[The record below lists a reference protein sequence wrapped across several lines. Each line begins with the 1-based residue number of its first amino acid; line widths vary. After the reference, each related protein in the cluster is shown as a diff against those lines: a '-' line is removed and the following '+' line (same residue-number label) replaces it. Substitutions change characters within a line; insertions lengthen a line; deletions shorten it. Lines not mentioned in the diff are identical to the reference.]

1 MLTILIALR
10 IELNLRM
17 MKKLI
22 LLFLFIP
29 IVSFGQLHHSTI
41 SSYSINTVNNET
53 KVLQTVGQLSSI
65 GNFSSSKTSVIQG
78 FQQPL
83 LRFIKEE
90 PIVNQNIL
98 SYPNPFN
105 KDLNFQFIN
114 NKPKSVRIDVFDIS
128 GRFIKTFFKKD
139 FDDVLNLNLEGLQ
152 STEYII
158 NVTGN
163 GINYSTKVIKK

>member
-1 MLTILIALR
+1 M
-10 IELNLRM
+10 N
-17 MKKLI
+17 KLI
-22 LLFLFIP
+22 LFFLFIF
-29 IVSFGQLHHSTI
+29 SSSASAQLHHSTI

>member
-1 MLTILIALR
+1 MMSKLYFFLLIP
-10 IELNLRM
+10 
-17 MKKLI
+17 
-22 LLFLFIP
+22 FF
-29 IVSFGQLHHSTI
+29 SFSQLHHSMI
-41 SSYSINTVNNET
+41 SGQSSYTDKYNVN
-53 KVLQTVGQLSSI
+53 VLQSVGQLSLT

-114 NKPKSVRIDVFDIS
+114 NKPKSVRIDVFDVS

-139 FDDVLNLNLEGLQ
+139 FDDVLNLNFEGFQ

>member
-1 MLTILIALR
+1 MI
-10 IELNLRM
+10 
-17 MKKLI
+17 
-22 LLFLFIP
+22 
-29 IVSFGQLHHSTI
+29 SGQ
-41 SSYSINTVNNET
+41 SSYTDKYNVN
-53 KVLQTVGQLSSI
+53 VLQSVGQLSSI

-114 NKPKSVRIDVFDIS
+114 NKPKSVRIDVFDVS

-139 FDDVLNLNLEGLQ
+139 FDDVLNLNFEGFQ

>member
-1 MLTILIALR
+1 MLKPYFFLLIP
-10 IELNLRM
+10 
-17 MKKLI
+17 
-22 LLFLFIP
+22 FF
-29 IVSFGQLHHSTI
+29 SFSQLHHSMVSVQ
-41 SSYSINTVNNET
+41 SSSTEKYDIN
-53 KVLQTVGQLSSI
+53 VLQSVGQLSLI
-65 GNFSSSKTSVIQG
+65 GNFSSSKVSVIQG

-128 GRFIKTFFKKD
+128 GRFIKSFFKKD

>member
-1 MLTILIALR
+1 M
-10 IELNLRM
+10 
-17 MKKLI
+17 
-22 LLFLFIP
+22 
-29 IVSFGQLHHSTI
+29 VSVQ
-41 SSYSINTVNNET
+41 SSYTYKYDIN
-53 KVLQTVGQLSSI
+53 VLQSVGQLSLI
-65 GNFSSSKTSVIQG
+65 GNFSSSKVSVIQG

-128 GRFIKTFFKKD
+128 GRFIKSFFKKD